1 MILTTA
7 GVRHNLSDQLSQG
20 QELQGLLCYQ
30 CNIIINRQSMN
41 IIKFI
46 REKDEQLFTA
56 IFLKVTLAIHS
67 LEIRQ

>member
-1 MILTTA
+1 
-7 GVRHNLSDQLSQG
+7 
-20 QELQGLLCYQ
+20 
-30 CNIIINRQSMN
+30 MN